1 MLSGLN
7 IALCVLATDPPEMF
21 SSFSPSAEAHRLVF
35 HHRLNLTVTPVEH
48 TASSRRFADCSAGVQ
63 DPSGK
68 VCCSAACGL
77 CGGRGCSGRPGGPQQ
92 CCMPAVLRTG
102 RVCESRADV
111 ACILRG
117 SSNYIRGDGV
127 EHASQTRSSSAE
139 VAIGIAMKL
148 CAAGIEHATLQVCCN
163 ASCGQCGRH
172 GCASAPGG
180 PRQCC
185 MPAILRDGKRCLS
198 SRDVGC
204 VMRRIDTPT
213 KSQLAK
219 AVMLRSSTRALP
231 DTESDARWV
240 RESTEQAVCALSR
253 QQSRVQCSADGPDRN
268 FGCVGRAGNFS
279 VWTARGC
286 RGIFRCGNSE
296 RAVRCGS
303 SADSVAQC
311 PCPSYDGQP
320 MACVN
325 DWKVGSARQVR
336 RVTVDE
342 VAVILLTVLSNVSAR
357 RQRAVRQTWGRA
369 LNGELYVASEQEM
382 RASLAGLSRYI
393 LSQTSRALPGL
404 LHRRTQSIHGAAAGA
419 HGRSVC
425 GEAVGRVG

>member
-1 MLSGLN
+1 
-7 IALCVLATDPPEMF
+7 
-21 SSFSPSAEAHRLVF
+21 
-35 HHRLNLTVTPVEH
+35 
-48 TASSRRFADCSAGVQ
+48 
-63 DPSGK
+63 
-68 VCCSAACGL
+68 
-77 CGGRGCSGRPGGPQQ
+77 
-92 CCMPAVLRTG
+92 MPAVLRTG

-231 DTESDARWV
+231 DTESDARRV

-393 LSQTSRALPGL
+393 LSPKRPAHTRDYYIAARSQFMVLQRAHMDGAFAAKRWVVLADDDVFINVAHLLRYLERYDADTPLLIGHCPRPVPLLLGL
-404 LHRRTQSIHGAAAGA
+404 HDGPLSSGIPAALG
-419 HGRSVC
+419 
-425 GEAVGRVG
+425 